1 MRQTLNIIVTGVFL
15 LFASMAV
22 ADTPAVQ
29 SFSAFLEKPVG
40 TKEARSIAQAN
51 VLGIKWTCSGKRCR
65 GKGTTGNVETA
76 CKALE
81 TRVGNIKSFIAKD
94 QLLGARCQILPIP

>member
-1 MRQTLNIIVTGVFL
+1 MRQTLNVIVTGIFL
-15 LFASMAV
+15 LLTSIAV

-40 TKEARSIAQAN
+40 VKNARSVAQAHI
-51 VLGIKWTCSGKRCR
+51 LGINWTCSGKRCR
-65 GKGTTGNVETA
+65 GKGTTSNVEAA

-81 TRVGNIKSFIAKD
+81 TRVGNITSFIAKD

>member
-1 MRQTLNIIVTGVFL
+1 MRQTLNMFATGIFL
-15 LFASMAV
+15 LLPSTAV

-29 SFSAFLEKPVG
+29 SFSAFLENPVG
-40 TKEARSIAQAN
+40 IKEARSVDQAN
-51 VLGIKWTCSGKRCR
+51 VLGIKWTCAAKRCR
-65 GKGTTGNVETA
+65 GKGTTGNVEAA

-94 QLLGARCQILPIP
+94 QLLGARCQVLPVP